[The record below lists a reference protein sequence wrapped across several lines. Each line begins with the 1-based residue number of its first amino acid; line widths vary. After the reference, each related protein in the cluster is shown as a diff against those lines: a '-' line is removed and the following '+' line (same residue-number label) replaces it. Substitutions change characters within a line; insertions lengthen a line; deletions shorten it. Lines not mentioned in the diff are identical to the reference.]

1 MLTLGRERAHDPGY
15 LRAFTFLMRRDARS
29 YVTMATMGNGD
40 GISGG
45 RALKSLVDFHADAA
59 QLGSLAFVPAEPSTS
74 RTLKPSD
81 IEHFNRE
88 GFVSP
93 LPAFDEAE
101 TADLQGYIDN
111 LVDAVVTAPDRRN
124 SYSISSYHVV
134 CRGLYDLLQSPV
146 LLDYVED
153 ILGPD
158 FVCWGLHLFAKQP
171 GDPKEVAL
179 HQDAVYWP
187 LAPAKTVSVWIAIDD
202 VDVDNAAMQFVPGSH
217 LLGPVTHEVMELD
230 GTRVLKRQVIDAAC
244 HDDRFN
250 NVLKAG
256 EISIHSDLLLHGSEA
271 NRSTRRRAGL
281 TVRYTSAEVRPV
293 PGWEHWI
300 SVAVHCRGSIPEY
313 WPNCPRP
320 GGEHPEL
327 MSTIWGEFDGTPRD
341 TD

>member
-1 MLTLGRERAHDPGY
+1 
-15 LRAFTFLMRRDARS
+15 
-29 YVTMATMGNGD
+29 MATMGDGD

-45 RALKSLVDFHADAA
+45 RALKWLVDYQADTA
-59 QLGSLAFVPAEPSTS
+59 QLDSLAFIPADPSTC
-74 RTLKPSD
+74 RTLHPSD

-93 LPAFDEAE
+93 LRAFDEAD
-101 TADLQGYIDN
+101 AARLRSYIDN
-111 LVDAVVTAPDRRN
+111 LVDVVVSAPDRRN

-134 CRGLYDLLQSPV
+134 CQGLYDLIKAPV
-146 LLDYVED
+146 VLDYVED

-158 FVCWGLHLFAKQP
+158 FVCWGMHLFAKQP
-171 GDPKEVAL
+171 GDPKQVAL

-187 LAPAKTVSVWIAIDD
+187 LTPAKTVSVWIAIDD
-202 VDVDNAAMQFVPGSH
+202 VDQDNAAMQFVPGSH
-217 LLGPVTHEVMELD
+217 LLGPLSHDVMELD
-230 GTRVLKRQVIDAAC
+230 GTQVLKRQVSTTES
-244 HDDRFN
+244 HVDRFD

-281 TVRYTSAEVRPV
+281 TVRYSSAEVRHV

-300 SVAVHCRGSIPEY
+300 SVAVHCRGSVPDY

-320 GGEHPEL
+320 EGEHPEL

-341 TD
+341 AD

>member
-1 MLTLGRERAHDPGY
+1 
-15 LRAFTFLMRRDARS
+15 MRNE
-29 YVTMATMGNGD
+29 V
-40 GISGG
+40 GISSG
-45 RALKSLVDFHADAA
+45 RALKSLVDYQADAT
-59 QLGSLAFVPAEPSTS
+59 QLASLSFIPTDPSTP
-74 RTLKPSD
+74 RTLEPSD

-93 LPAFDEAE
+93 LPAFDRGE
-101 TADLQGYIDN
+101 TARLRSYIDD
-111 LVDAVVTAPDRRN
+111 LVDVVVSAPDRRN

-134 CRGLYDLLQSPV
+134 CRGLYDLIQAPLV
-146 LLDYVED
+146 LDYVED

-158 FVCWGLHLFAKQP
+158 FVCWGMHLFAKQP

-187 LAPAKTVSVWIAIDD
+187 LTPAKTVSVWIAIDD
-202 VDVDNAAMQFVPGSH
+202 VDRGNAAMQFVPGSH
-217 LLGPVTHEVMELD
+217 LLGPLSHEVMELD
-230 GTRVLKRQVIDAAC
+230 GTRVLKRQVSNTER
-244 HDDRFN
+244 HGKRFN
-250 NVLKAG
+250 NALKAG

-300 SVAVHCRGSIPEY
+300 KVAVHCRGSIPDY

-320 GGEHPEL
+320 EGEHPEL
-327 MSTIWGEFDGTPRD
+327 MSSIWGEFDGTPLD
-341 TD
+341 AG